1 MLNLIK
7 SDLFRYFKSKQ
18 VIVISII
25 AVVFSIAVPSLNY
38 LLQVAVS
45 KLENQA
51 VVISELR
58 MTGSALE
65 SMISSLN
72 PSSLFGFLLPIFVS
86 IVLAADFKDG
96 TIRNKIVTG
105 ISKEKIHLSSFIATV
120 IFISAIMLGYGL
132 VSFIFSFVFYNIV
145 PSNVDMSLYIGNLF
159 LSLLFSVLSYI
170 FIASVILLL
179 VNLFRTQGL
188 SAFMYILFL
197 FAFQFVG
204 GIFEGI
210 ISVIKAYE
218 TNMDGIIN
226 FLTTLNYI
234 NPFYLM
240 TTIQLR
246 NYSTGL
252 LVANS
257 TIFIAFT
264 VANYFLAYLLFVKK
278 DIK

>member
-132 VSFIFSFVFYNIV
+132 VSFIFSFVFYNVV

>member
-18 VIVISII
+18 VVIISII
-25 AVVFSIAVPSLNY
+25 ALVFSIFIPAMNY
-38 LLQVAVS
+38 LLQVAIS
-45 KLENQA
+45 KLDNQT
-51 VVISELR
+51 VVLSELR

-65 SMISSLN
+65 SMVSSLN

-105 ISKEKIHLSSFIATV
+105 ISKEKIHASSFISTV
-120 IFISAIMLGYGL
+120 IFISAIMLGYGI
-132 VSFIFSFVFYNIV
+132 VSFIFSLIFYNVLPANIDV
-145 PSNVDMSLYIGNLF
+145 SLYIGNLF
-159 LSLLFSVLSYI
+159 LSLLYSVLSYI

-197 FAFQFVG
+197 FAFQFIG
-204 GIFEGI
+204 GILEGI

-218 TNMDGIIN
+218 TNMDSLIN
-226 FLTTLNYI
+226 FINVFNYI

-240 TTIQLR
+240 TTIR
-246 NYSTGL
+246 VANYSTGL
-252 LVANS
+252 IVANS
-257 TIFIAFT
+257 TTFIVWT
-264 VANYFLAYLLFVKK
+264 VINYFLAYLLFIKK